1 MIENWDKSFA
11 LIMQSEG
18 GYVNDPTD
26 RGGETNL
33 GVTKAA
39 WAEYMARP
47 IADGEMKDLKPFMV
61 KPFYK
66 IRYWDRC
73 KCDDLPNGLDYAVF
87 DFAVN
92 AGVGMSA
99 KLLQRAVGVPDDGA
113 IGAKTLE
120 AVSKHDP
127 KQILDKFANAKTSF
141 YEQIV
146 ARRPEQQRFM
156 QGWKNRIA
164 AVQHTA
170 EGMV

>member
-1 MIENWDKSFA
+1 MIENWEKAFA
-11 LIMQSEG
+11 EVLKSEG
-18 GYVNDPTD
+18 GYVNDPHD

-39 WAEYMARP
+39 WSDYMGRP
-47 IADGEMKDLKPFMV
+47 IADGEIKALTPDVV

-73 KCDDLPNGLDYAVF
+73 KCDNLPNGLDYAVF

-92 AGVGMSA
+92 GGVGASS

-120 AVSKHDP
+120 SVAKHDP
-127 KQILDKFANAKTSF
+127 KALLDEFSSRKAKY

-146 ARRPEQQRFM
+146 LNHPEQQKFLK
-156 QGWKNRIA
+156 GWNNRIA

>member
-1 MIENWDKSFA
+1 MIENWEKAFSEV
-11 LIMQSEG
+11 LKSEG
-18 GYVNDPTD
+18 GYVNDPHD

-39 WAEYMARP
+39 WSEYMGRP
-47 IADGEMKDLKPFMV
+47 IADGEIKALTPDMV
-61 KPFYK
+61 NTFYK

-73 KCDDLPNGLDYAVF
+73 KCDNLPNGLDYAVF

-92 AGVGMSA
+92 GGVEASS

-120 AVSKHDP
+120 AVAKHDS
-127 KQILDKFANAKTSF
+127 KNLLAEFSNRKAKY
-141 YEQIV
+141 YEQMVINH
-146 ARRPEQQRFM
+146 PEQQKFLK
-156 QGWKNRIA
+156 GWNNRIA